1 METPFHYVSNNL
13 IFTKYTYLEREPFYL
28 IVSSTVTLSTV
39 QVLRFS
45 VQGISLSLRRKKIG
59 FLKYKI
65 PSHNHS
71 ITRRFTLWHRWHL
84 FKLSTH
90 QPDSYIGVNK
100 FCTPWT
106 TSSGRSQDTPS
117 YLEGGSC
124 FSWDPEVRIRGINR
138 IMYKPPFIEVERV
151 RIKGVGTL
159 NLYYHTLLSTLLHT
173 PY

>member
-71 ITRRFTLWHRWHL
+71 ITRRFTL
-84 FKLSTH
+84 
-90 QPDSYIGVNK
+90 
-100 FCTPWT
+100 
-106 TSSGRSQDTPS
+106 
-117 YLEGGSC
+117 
-124 FSWDPEVRIRGINR
+124 
-138 IMYKPPFIEVERV
+138 
-151 RIKGVGTL
+151 
-159 NLYYHTLLSTLLHT
+159 
-173 PY
+173 